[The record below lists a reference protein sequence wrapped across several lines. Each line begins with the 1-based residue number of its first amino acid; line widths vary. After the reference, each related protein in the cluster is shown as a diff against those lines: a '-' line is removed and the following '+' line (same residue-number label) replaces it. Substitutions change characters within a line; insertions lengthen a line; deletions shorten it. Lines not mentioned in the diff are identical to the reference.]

1 MESSDYE
8 NISMSIYS
16 QMEDGAS
23 QENKSPLKDLG
34 NILDNSHAEGS
45 KYGNTINANDYKRL
59 ERLYGDSVIRI
70 NDLIRHLERAE
81 SELMDKEKQLDLH
94 LRKLHELSM
103 ENKTITNELKQERE
117 IHDKEYQNWTET
129 REKLEKK
136 IDHLSQTL
144 HNLLQN
150 NKSLEQ
156 IQTDSISLHVDDLSR
171 CKHEVDR
178 LTKKIIILEKENQLE
193 AHSKVLIIEELEMLK
208 VRFHELEERYEK
220 LKDEYAEL
228 LAELSM
234 DSTSDIRSN
243 EASDVI
249 TEDLKV
255 TLADELHDLGMK
267 PLVGSRKSSQRQTSF
282 NILLN
287 NIERDSIERK
297 HSQELTKMSFQIKS
311 LELQNEKL
319 HSYIGFLLQHI
330 PREEVDGVAIYKDQ
344 LDYEY
349 SDEINIMNAK
359 RTLRKVIRSAS
370 ALPIRPQT
378 YNTTSLDFDNF
389 EGPFGRRNSL
399 SEMLE
404 RKNRLSYNTNT
415 SLSDQDNIFDSSHQA
430 EDVEY
435 VELGDS
441 DFTISEED
449 FEEEGLDNN
458 ESLNVSFT
466 VDLTPSLNIKK
477 RKKSKLFKRTP
488 RKQIE
493 KLTIFGSPSSG
504 DSSSTLLGRQS
515 IKSLRNYASSLEL
528 IGEDEKED
536 EHKEDYNNFWYDN
549 ARCEDDEFAKIEV
562 TAEELNMFRIQFRKF
577 ICPKHFIIQC
587 CCDEN
592 SLSRPEVIRRLFCS
606 LGWPT
611 TKQNL
616 PETEVFG
623 ID

>member
-16 QMEDGAS
+16 QMEEGAS
-23 QENKSPLKDLG
+23 QKNKSPLKDLG

-45 KYGNTINANDYKRL
+45 KSGVAMNANDYRRL
-59 ERLYGDSVIRI
+59 ERLYGDSIIRI

-94 LRKLHELSM
+94 LRKIHELSM
-103 ENKTITNELKQERE
+103 DNKTITNELKQERE
-117 IHDKEYQNWTET
+117 LHDKEYLNWTET

-136 IDHLSQTL
+136 IYQLNQTL

-156 IQTDSISLHVDDLSR
+156 IQTDNISLHVDDLSR
-171 CKHEVDR
+171 SKLEVDR
-178 LTKKIIILEKENQLE
+178 LTKKITILEKENQLE
-193 AHSKVLIIEELEMLK
+193 AHSKILIIEELEMFK
-208 VRFHELEERYEK
+208 VRFSELEERYEK

-234 DSTSDIRSN
+234 DSTSDIRMN
-243 EASDVI
+243 EASDII
-249 TEDLKV
+249 TDDLKA
-255 TLADELHDLGMK
+255 TLAEELQELGINT
-267 PLVGSRKSSQRQTSF
+267 VAGSRRSSRQTSL
-282 NILLN
+282 NILN

-297 HSQELTKMSFQIKS
+297 YSQELTKMSFQIKS

-330 PREEVDGVAIYKDQ
+330 PREEADGVAIYKDQ

-349 SDEINIMNAK
+349 SDEINILNAK
-359 RTLRKVIRSAS
+359 KTLRKVIRSAS

-378 YNTTSLDFDNF
+378 YNSTHINLDDL
-389 EGPFGRRNSL
+389 EGPFGRRSSF

-488 RKQIE
+488 KKQIE

-504 DSSSTLLGRQS
+504 DPCSTLVGHP
-515 IKSLRNYASSLEL
+515 SLKALRKYASSLEL

-536 EHKEDYNNFWYDN
+536 EHKENYDN
-549 ARCEDDEFAKIEV
+549 ILYDCARCKDDDFARIEV

-577 ICPKHFIIQC
+577 LCPKHFIIQC

-592 SLSRPEVIRRLFCS
+592 SLSGPKVIRRLLFV

-611 TKQNL
+611 ENQKV
-616 PETEVFG
+616 PETEVFE

>member
-1 MESSDYE
+1 MEE
-8 NISMSIYS
+8 
-16 QMEDGAS
+16 GAS
-23 QENKSPLKDLG
+23 QKNKSPLKDLG

-45 KYGNTINANDYKRL
+45 KSGVAMNTNDYRRL
-59 ERLYGDSVIRI
+59 ERLYGDSIIRI

-94 LRKLHELSM
+94 LRKIHELSM
-103 ENKTITNELKQERE
+103 DNKTITNELKQERE
-117 IHDKEYQNWTET
+117 LHDKEYLNWTET

-136 IDHLSQTL
+136 IDQLNQTL

-156 IQTDSISLHVDDLSR
+156 IQTDNISLHVDDLSR
-171 CKHEVDR
+171 SKLEVDR
-178 LTKKIIILEKENQLE
+178 LTKKITILEKENQLE
-193 AHSKVLIIEELEMLK
+193 AHSKILIIEELEMFK
-208 VRFHELEERYEK
+208 VRFSELEERYEK

-234 DSTSDIRSN
+234 DSTSDIRMN
-243 EASDVI
+243 EASDII
-249 TEDLKV
+249 TDDLKA
-255 TLADELHDLGMK
+255 TLAEELQELGINT
-267 PLVGSRKSSQRQTSF
+267 VAGSRRSSRQTSL
-282 NILLN
+282 NILN

-297 HSQELTKMSFQIKS
+297 YSQELTKMSFQIKS

-330 PREEVDGVAIYKDQ
+330 PREEADGVAIYKDQ

-349 SDEINIMNAK
+349 SDEINILNAK
-359 RTLRKVIRSAS
+359 KTLRKVIRSAS

-378 YNTTSLDFDNF
+378 YNSTHINLDDL
-389 EGPFGRRNSL
+389 EGPFGRRSSF

-488 RKQIE
+488 KKQIE

-504 DSSSTLLGRQS
+504 DPCSTLVGHP
-515 IKSLRNYASSLEL
+515 SLKALRKYASSLEL

-536 EHKEDYNNFWYDN
+536 EHKENYDN
-549 ARCEDDEFAKIEV
+549 ILYDCARCKDDDFARIEV
-562 TAEELNMFRIQFRKF
+562 TAEELNMFRIQFRKLL
-577 ICPKHFIIQC
+577 CPKHFIIQC

-592 SLSRPEVIRRLFCS
+592 SLSGPKVIRRLLYV

-611 TKQNL
+611 KNQKV
-616 PETEVFG
+616 PETEVFE

>member
-1 MESSDYE
+1 MP
-8 NISMSIYS
+8 IYS
-16 QMEDGAS
+16 QTEDGAL
-23 QENKSPLKDLG
+23 QKNKSSLNDIG
-34 NILDNSHAEGS
+34 NILDNSHARVWKPEIAMSG
-45 KYGNTINANDYKRL
+45 NDYKRL

-94 LRKLHELSM
+94 LRQIHALSM
-103 ENKTITNELKQERE
+103 DNKRITNELKQERE
-117 IHDKEYQNWTET
+117 THDKEYLNWTET

-136 IDHLSQTL
+136 IDHLNQTL

-156 IQTDSISLHVDDLSR
+156 IQTDNISLHVDDLSR
-171 CKHEVDR
+171 CKLEVDR
-178 LTKKIIILEKENQLE
+178 LTNKITILEKENQLE
-193 AHSKVLIIEELEMLK
+193 AHSKVLIIEELEMCKL
-208 VRFHELEERYEK
+208 RFSELEERYEK

-234 DSTSDIRSN
+234 DSTSEIRLN
-243 EASDVI
+243 EASDLV
-249 TEDLKV
+249 TDDHKA
-255 TLADELHDLGMK
+255 TLADELQELGMH
-267 PLVGSRKSSQRQTSF
+267 PVVGSRKSSQRQTSF
-282 NILLN
+282 NFVLN

-297 HSQELTKMSFQIKS
+297 HSQELTRMSFQIKS

-330 PREEVDGVAIYKDQ
+330 PREEADGVAIYKDQ

-349 SDEINIMNAK
+349 SDEINILNAK
-359 RTLRKVIRSAS
+359 KTLKKVIRSAS

-378 YNTTSLDFDNF
+378 YNTTHPNFDDL
-389 EGPFGRRNSL
+389 EGPFGRRSSF

-415 SLSDQDNIFDSSHQA
+415 SLSDQDNIFDSSHQV

-441 DFTISEED
+441 DFTISEAD
-449 FEEEGLDNN
+449 FEEEGLSNN

-488 RKQIE
+488 KKQIE
-493 KLTIFGSPSSG
+493 KLTMFGSPSSG
-504 DSSSTLLGRQS
+504 DPSSTLVGRPS
-515 IKSLRNYASSLEL
+515 IKGLRKYASGLEL

-536 EHKEDYNNFWYDN
+536 EHKKDYDN
-549 ARCEDDEFAKIEV
+549 ILYDYARCEDDDFVRIEV
-562 TAEELNMFRIQFRKF
+562 TAEELNMFRIQFRKLL
-577 ICPKHFIIQC
+577 CPKHFIIQC
-587 CCDEN
+587 CCEEN
-592 SLSRPEVIRRLFCS
+592 SLSRQEFIRRLFCS

-611 TKQNL
+611 TKQKV
-616 PETEVFG
+616 PEAEVFV

>member
-16 QMEDGAS
+16 QTEEGAS
-23 QENKSPLKDLG
+23 QKNKSPLRDLG

-45 KYGNTINANDYKRL
+45 KSGVAMNANDYRKL
-59 ERLYGDSVIRI
+59 ERLYGDSIIRI
-70 NDLIRHLERAE
+70 NDLVRHLERAE

-94 LRKLHELSM
+94 LRKIHELSM
-103 ENKTITNELKQERE
+103 DNKTITNELKQERE
-117 IHDKEYQNWTET
+117 LHDKEYLNWTET

-136 IDHLSQTL
+136 IDQLNQTL

-156 IQTDSISLHVDDLSR
+156 IQTDNISLHVDDLSR
-171 CKHEVDR
+171 SKLEVDK
-178 LTKKIIILEKENQLE
+178 LTKKITILEKENQLE
-193 AHSKVLIIEELEMLK
+193 AHSKILIIEELEMLK
-208 VRFHELEERYEK
+208 VRFSELEERYEK

-234 DSTSDIRSN
+234 DSTSDIRMN
-243 EASDVI
+243 EASDII
-249 TEDLKV
+249 TDDLKA
-255 TLADELHDLGMK
+255 TLAEELQELGINT
-267 PLVGSRKSSQRQTSF
+267 VAGSRKSSRQTSL
-282 NILLN
+282 NILN

-297 HSQELTKMSFQIKS
+297 YSQELTKMSFQMKS

-330 PREEVDGVAIYKDQ
+330 PREEADGVAIYKDQ

-349 SDEINIMNAK
+349 SDEINILNAK
-359 RTLRKVIRSAS
+359 KTLRKVIRSAS

-378 YNTTSLDFDNF
+378 YNSTHFNLDAL
-389 EGPFGRRNSL
+389 EGRFGRRSSF

-404 RKNRLSYNTNT
+404 RKHRLSYNTNT

-449 FEEEGLDNN
+449 FEEEALDNN

-488 RKQIE
+488 KKQIE

-504 DSSSTLLGRQS
+504 DRCSTLVGRP
-515 IKSLRNYASSLEL
+515 SLKALRKYASSLEL

-536 EHKEDYNNFWYDN
+536 EHKENYDN
-549 ARCEDDEFAKIEV
+549 ILYDCPRCKDDDFARIEV
-562 TAEELNMFRIQFRKF
+562 TAEELNLFRLQFRKLL
-577 ICPKHFIIQC
+577 CPKHFIIQC

-592 SLSRPEVIRRLFCS
+592 NLSGPQIIRRLLYVLS
-606 LGWPT
+606 LPT
-611 TKQNL
+611 NSQKV
-616 PETEVFG
+616 PESEVFE